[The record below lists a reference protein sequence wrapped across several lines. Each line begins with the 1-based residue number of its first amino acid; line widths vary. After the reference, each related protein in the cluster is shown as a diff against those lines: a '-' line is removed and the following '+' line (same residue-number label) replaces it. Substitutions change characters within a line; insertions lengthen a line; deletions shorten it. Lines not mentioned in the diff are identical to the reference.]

1 MAAFAGAF
9 NSDEADKAEEEHD
22 YSDNDSERYY
32 IHVVLP
38 IVIFLLFFNSFLI
51 FIFLAFFSESPK
63 RGI

>member
-51 FIFLAFFSESPK
+51 FIFLAFL
-63 RGI
+63 